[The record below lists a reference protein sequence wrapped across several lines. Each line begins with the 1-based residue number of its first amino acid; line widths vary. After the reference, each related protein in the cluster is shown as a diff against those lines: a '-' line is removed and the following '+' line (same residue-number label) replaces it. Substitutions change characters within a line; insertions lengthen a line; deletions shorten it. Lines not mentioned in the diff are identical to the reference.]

1 MRRKIHPILVT
12 GGAGFIGSAF
22 VRLAVKSGYPIII
35 LDKLTYAG
43 DLKRLE
49 GALKPC
55 KFYKADISDKS
66 AVEKILKK
74 HKPQLVVNFA
84 AETHVDRS
92 IRDAAVFLKT
102 NVIGTQILLDA
113 SRKYGINKFVHI
125 STDEVY
131 GEITKG
137 EFTECSAIKPNSP
150 YAASKAAAD
159 LLINSY
165 VRTYGFP
172 AVIVRPCNNYGVWQ
186 YPEKLIPLSILK
198 IFRGEDIPIYGS
210 GRNVREWLYVDDCA
224 RGIMA
229 LLLKGKTGEVYNI
242 GSDEERQNLDTIR
255 MLLNVLGVSLDRIEF
270 VKDRLGHDIRYRL
283 NCLKTVRETGWRPKV
298 NLEEGLKKTVSWAK
312 DNRGWLLSKWVSVA
326 PLYK

>member
-43 DLKRLE
+43 DLKRLKGVL
-49 GALKPC
+49 GAC
-55 KFYKADISDKS
+55 KFYKADIADKA
-66 AVEKILKK
+66 AVEKIFKK

-92 IRDAAVFLKT
+92 IRDAAAFLKT
-102 NVIGTQILLDA
+102 NVIGTQILLDV
-113 SRKYGINKFVHI
+113 SRKYGTKKFVHI

-137 EFTECSAIKPNSP
+137 EFTEGSAIKPNSP

-165 VRTYGFP
+165 IRTYGFP

-198 IFRGEDIPIYGS
+198 IFRGEDIPIYGN

-224 RGIMA
+224 RGI
-229 LLLKGKTGEVYNI
+229 LSILLKGKTGEVYNI
-242 GSDEERQNLDTIR
+242 GSNEERQNLDTIR
-255 MLLNVLGVSLDRIEF
+255 LLLNVLGVSLDRIEF

-283 NCLKTVRETGWRPKV
+283 NCSKTVRETGWRPKV

-312 DNRGWLLSKWVSVA
+312 DNRGWLLSKWISVA